1 MENQQKNSGF
11 KAATIVLSLL
21 LVGSLAYNFRTYN
34 ETKTFES
41 KIALVKSEK
50 NTVMD
55 SLVALR
61 TTYEN
66 ALKDKTSISKDLI
79 TEKLKVE
86 SLISDLKKSN
96 GSVASMNSFRT
107 KYNVLQN
114 KMQSLLAE
122 NDLLKKT
129 NQNLLVQRDSTVVV
143 AQNQR
148 KSNDTL
154 NVKNKNLEEKV
165 IKASR
170 LVVTNLKTQS
180 IKEKKSGKQ
189 IETDKASRANKLK
202 ISFSIAANEVA
213 EAGEK
218 MFYVQVID
226 SQNNV
231 LGEKKTEEFGNQ
243 TLTYSFVTKVEFN
256 NQTVDVTELLD
267 NNGKEF
273 EKGTYFVNVFD
284 KNQLTSKTSFALR

>member
-1 MENQQKNSGF
+1 MEIEQKNSGF
-11 KAATIVLSLL
+11 KVATAVLSLL
-21 LVGSLAYNFRTYN
+21 LVGSVAYNFKTYN

-41 KIALVKSEK
+41 KISLVKSEK

-55 SLVALR
+55 SLIALR
-61 TTYEN
+61 TTYEI

-79 TEKLKVE
+79 AEKQKVE
-86 SLISDLKKSN
+86 NLISDLKKSN
-96 GSVASMNSFRT
+96 GSMASLNGFRA
-107 KYNVLQN
+107 KYNQLEG

-122 NDLLKKT
+122 NDMLKKT

-143 AQNQR
+143 AQNQK

-165 IKASR
+165 TKASR
-170 LVVTNLKTQS
+170 LVVTNLKTLS
-180 IKEKKSGKQ
+180 IKERKSGKQ

-213 EAGEK
+213 AAGEK

-231 LGEKKTEEFGNQ
+231 IGEKKTEEFGSE

>member
-1 MENQQKNSGF
+1 MENEQKNSGF
-11 KAATIVLSLL
+11 KAATVVLSLL
-21 LVGSLAYNFRTYN
+21 LVGSLGYNFRTYN

-41 KIALVKSEK
+41 KIAFVKSEK

-79 TEKLKVE
+79 SEKLKVE

-107 KYNVLQN
+107 KYNELQN

-165 IKASR
+165 TKASR

-231 LGEKKTEEFGNQ
+231 LGEKKTEEFGDQ

-256 NQTVDVTELLD
+256 NQTIDVTELLD

>member
-1 MENQQKNSGF
+1 MEIEQKNSGF
-11 KAATIVLSLL
+11 KVATAVLSLL
-21 LVGSLAYNFRTYN
+21 LVGSLAYNFKTHE

-41 KIALVKSEK
+41 KITLVKSEK

-55 SLVALR
+55 SLVALKI
-61 TTYEN
+61 TYEN
-66 ALKDKTSISKDLI
+66 ALKDKTTISKDLLA
-79 TEKLKVE
+79 EKQKVE
-86 SLISDLKKSN
+86 SLINDLKKSN
-96 GSVASMNSFRT
+96 GSTASLNSFRS
-107 KYNVLQN
+107 KYNELQN
-114 KMQSLLAE
+114 KMQTLLAE
-122 NDLLKKT
+122 NDMLKKT
-129 NQNLLVQRDSTVVV
+129 NQNLLVQRDSNVVV

-148 KSNDTL
+148 KFNDTL
-154 NVKNKNLEEKV
+154 SNKNKNLEEKV
-165 IKASR
+165 TKASK

-202 ISFSIAANEVA
+202 ISFSIAANQVA
-213 EAGEK
+213 QAGEK

-231 LGEKKTEEFGNQ
+231 IGEKKTEEFGDQ

-256 NQTVDVTELLD
+256 NETVDVTELLD

>member
-1 MENQQKNSGF
+1 MEIEQKNSGF
-11 KAATIVLSLL
+11 KVATAILSLL
-21 LVGSLAYNFRTYN
+21 LVGSVAYNFKTYE

-41 KIALVKSEK
+41 KISLVKSEK

-55 SLVALR
+55 SLIALR
-61 TTYEN
+61 TTYEI

-79 TEKLKVE
+79 AEKQKVE
-86 SLISDLKKSN
+86 SLINDLKKSN
-96 GSVASMNSFRT
+96 GSMASLNGFRA
-107 KYNVLQN
+107 KYNQLEG

-122 NDLLKKT
+122 NDMLKKT

-143 AQNQR
+143 AQNQK

-165 IKASR
+165 TKASR
-170 LVVTNLKTQS
+170 LVVTNLKTLS
-180 IKEKKSGKQ
+180 IKERKSGKQ

-213 EAGEK
+213 SAGEK

-231 LGEKKTEEFGNQ
+231 LGEKKTEEFGSE

>member
-1 MENQQKNSGF
+1 MEIEQKNSGF
-11 KAATIVLSLL
+11 KVATAVLSLL
-21 LVGSLAYNFRTYN
+21 LVGSVAYNFKTYE

-41 KIALVKSEK
+41 KISLVKSEK

-55 SLVALR
+55 SLIALR
-61 TTYEN
+61 TTYEI

-79 TEKLKVE
+79 DEKQKVE
-86 SLISDLKKSN
+86 NLISDLKKSN
-96 GSVASMNSFRT
+96 GSMASLNGFRA
-107 KYNVLQN
+107 KYNQLEG

-122 NDLLKKT
+122 NDMLKKT

-165 IKASR
+165 TKASR
-170 LVVTNLKTQS
+170 LVVTNLKTLS
-180 IKEKKSGKQ
+180 IKERKSGKQ

-213 EAGEK
+213 AAGEK

-231 LGEKKTEEFGNQ
+231 LGEKKTEEFGSE